1 MAEKGWE
8 LWVFFFFFFF
18 IKKKKKKNVAEA
30 RGRLDREN
38 RQDLLTGCG
47 GWQ

>member
-8 LWVFFFFFFF
+8 LWFLFF
-18 IKKKKKKNVAEA
+18 IKKKKKKKKNVAEA

-38 RQDLLTGCG
+38 RQDLLTGYG
-47 GWQ
+47 GWR